1 MLYHAIHLDGKAV
14 VRPMTDGI
22 SDAEWFHGCRCF
34 THSLSEYKIT
44 QSIRDKLDVL
54 TKEQWSELIS
64 SLDEPGNVTS
74 NRTPVDR
81 FISTRYV
88 PDKWD
93 ASRTIY

>member
-34 THSLSEYKIT
+34 THSMSEYKLN
-44 QSIRDKLDVL
+44 QSVKDKLDVL

-64 SLDEPGNVTS
+64 SLDDPGIVPS
-74 NRTPVDR
+74 NK
-81 FISTRYV
+81 FISTRIIR
-88 PDKWD
+88 DKWD
-93 ASRTIY
+93 LDRTIY

>member
-22 SDAEWFHGCRCF
+22 SDSEWFHGCRCF
-34 THSLSEYKIT
+34 THSLSEYKLI
-44 QSIRDKLDVL
+44 QSVKDQLELL
-54 TKEQWSELIS
+54 TKEQWSDFIS
-64 SLDEPGNVTS
+64 SLDEPMNVPS
-74 NRTPVDR
+74 NR

-93 ASRTIY
+93 ADRTIY

>member
-22 SDAEWFHGCRCF
+22 SDAEWFHGCRCIE
-34 THSLSEYKIT
+34 HSLSEYKLT
-44 QSIRDKLDVL
+44 QSVKDKLDLL

-64 SLDEPGNVTS
+64 SLDEPVNVPS
-74 NRTPVDR
+74 NK

-93 ASRTIY
+93 ADRTIY

>member
-22 SDAEWFHGCRCF
+22 SDAEWFHGCRCIE
-34 THSLSEYKIT
+34 HSLSEYKLT
-44 QSIRDKLDVL
+44 QSVKDKLDVL

-64 SLDEPGNVTS
+64 SLDEPGNVPS
-74 NRTPVDR
+74 NR

-93 ASRTIY
+93 ADRTIY